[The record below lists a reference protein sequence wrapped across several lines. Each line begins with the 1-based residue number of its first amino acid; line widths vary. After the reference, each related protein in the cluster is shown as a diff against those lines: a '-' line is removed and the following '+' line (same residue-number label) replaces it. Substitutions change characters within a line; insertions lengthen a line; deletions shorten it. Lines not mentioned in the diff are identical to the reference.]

1 MANLHT
7 FHLKILIDS
16 PSSISEENWW
26 SQTIITL
33 ISSLPQSVTHL
44 VVDNPGQ
51 SPRVSLD
58 STGGA
63 GQGHLIC
70 HLLCARNFLPSL
82 RHLRLRMRI
91 ICPQVLKMNS
101 SNEHPL
107 LETMVL
113 NLSLHVE
120 GVNVTDQAQYCAGYG
135 SRKAGL
141 YLDMLVMA
149 EDAVLEFPALRTLRI
164 LHPKLPSFKIGSDDA
179 VLKKMGCA
187 ARECSL
193 GRRRL
198 G

>member
-1 MANLHT
+1 
-7 FHLKILIDS
+7 
-16 PSSISEENWW
+16 
-26 SQTIITL
+26 
-33 ISSLPQSVTHL
+33 
-44 VVDNPGQ
+44 
-51 SPRVSLD
+51 
-58 STGGA
+58 
-63 GQGHLIC
+63 
-70 HLLCARNFLPSL
+70 LPSL

-149 EDAVLEFPALRTLRI
+149 EHAVLEFQALKTLRI
-164 LHPKLPSFKIGSDDA
+164 LHPRFPSLKIGSDDA
-179 VLKKMGCA
+179 VLK
-187 ARECSL
+187 
-193 GRRRL
+193 RRAVL
-198 G
+198 PENVPWNDVDWDDEGFTDNDGHEESDVDLFDDSASEAS